1 MYNYYIEYINKKHN
15 ACEQVS
21 IDSLNQFSEIIEKA
35 INNKNKIFLCGN
47 GGSLATAN
55 HILCDLF
62 KQSSTDTALK
72 PLVFSLASNF
82 ELLTA
87 ISNDI
92 SYDEIFSYQ
101 LKRVG
106 SKGDILITISAS
118 GDSENIVRAI
128 DQANKMGVTSISL
141 TGFNGGRSKKLSNF
155 NIHVK
160 AENYGI
166 IEDAHQS
173 ILHAMTQ
180 YIRIKN
186 LDKNK
191 NLESIKL

>member
-1 MYNYYIEYINKKHN
+1 MYNYFIEYINKKHK
-15 ACEQVS
+15 ACEEV
-21 IDSLNQFSEIIEKA
+21 DHKSLNKFSEIIEEA
-35 INNKNKIFLCGN
+35 ISNKNKIFLCGN
-47 GGSLATAN
+47 GGSLAIAN

-62 KQSSTDTALK
+62 KQSSSDTALE

-92 SYDEIFSYQ
+92 SYEEIFSYQ
-101 LKRVG
+101 LNRVG
-106 SKGDILITISAS
+106 TKGDVLITISSS

-128 DQANKMGVTSISL
+128 DQANKMGITSISL
-141 TGFNGGRSKKLSNF
+141 TGFNGGRSKKQSDF
-155 NIHVK
+155 NIHVQE
-160 AENYGI
+160 ENYGI

-180 YIRIKN
+180 YIRVKN

-191 NLESIKL
+191 NLESIRL